1 MVRIVTRFAF
11 GLAFVLASTVHA
23 KQVSGVDVAET
34 ISHSQESLKLNGA
47 GTRTKFFV
55 DMYVAALYLSE
66 ASSDAAG
73 IIAADDSMA
82 IRLHI
87 VSDLITPERMAD
99 FTRDGFV
106 RSTGGNIA
114 DIEADIESLVAAF
127 QDAVDQGDIFD
138 LVYQPETG
146 VTVYRNGEAKST
158 VTGLKFKQALF
169 GIWLS
174 DDPVQKGLRDDL
186 LNG

>member
-1 MVRIVTRFAF
+1 MLRI
-11 GLAFVLASTVHA
+11 LARSALIYALLFTGTSYA

-34 ISHSQESLKLNGA
+34 LISAQQELKLNGA

-55 DMYVAALYLSE
+55 DMYVTALYLPEVNHSGAE
-66 ASSDAAG
+66 V
-73 IIAADDSMA
+73 IAADETMA

-87 VSDLITPERMAD
+87 VSDFITPKRMSD
-99 FTRDGFV
+99 STRDGFV
-106 RSTGGNIA
+106 RSTGGNTA
-114 DIEADIESLVAAF
+114 EIEADIEALIVAF
-127 QDAVDQGDIFD
+127 QDAVDKGDVFD

-146 VTVYRNGEAKST
+146 VTIYRNGEAKSS
-158 VTGLKFKQALF
+158 VGDLKFKQALF

-186 LNG
+186 LNS

>member
-1 MVRIVTRFAF
+1 MVRTVTRCAL
-11 GLAFVLASTVHA
+11 GLAFMLASTVYA

-34 ISHSQESLKLNGA
+34 ISHSQEPLKLNGA

-55 DMYVAALYLSE
+55 DMYVTALYLSE
-66 ASSDAAG
+66 ANAN
-73 IIAADDSMA
+73 AADIIDADQAMA

-87 VSDLITPERMAD
+87 LSDLITPERMAD
-99 FTRDGFV
+99 LTRDGFV

-114 DIEADIESLVAAF
+114 DIEDNIEALVAAF
-127 QDAVDQGDIFD
+127 QDAVDTGDIFD

-146 VTVYRNGEAKST
+146 VTVYRNGKAKST
-158 VTGLKFKQALF
+158 VKGLEFKQALF

-186 LNG
+186 LDS